1 MLYYFCFQIYIAYRS
16 SNILHKVESMLLE
29 GIQLGRYQLLNL
41 LGSGGMGEVYVGEDT
56 HIHRQV
62 AIKVIRAEATPYPNS
77 EAATE
82 SSRLFQRE
90 VRAIATLDHPNILP
104 LFDYGEE
111 NMKGTILTY
120 MVMPYRVEGS
130 LSTWLQQRG
139 GSQLVT
145 PQEAAHFI
153 RQAAAALSYAHN
165 HKIIHQDVKPSNFL
179 VRNNEEDTNRP
190 DLLLADFGIAKF
202 TSASASMS
210 QTSRG
215 TPTYMAPE
223 QWSGHPVAATDQY
236 ALAIMTYQL
245 LTGKL
250 PFQGRQEQ
258 VMYMHFNEKPK
269 PPGALN
275 SNIPKDVDTV
285 LLRALA
291 KKPEERFS
299 SISAFA
305 NAYQQALPASGS
317 SITVQALQSSPPS
330 TDEDIRATLAIS
342 QAEAQIGTTRTLN
355 LPRGRRISVPIPS
368 GIPDGQVIRFEGQGE
383 PSTSGQSGALILT
396 ITIAPLEETIL
407 PSKSSEVE
415 DKTYRSASNKLP
427 EAPSP
432 LSKPNITQRF
442 RRLILSRPRIAILI
456 GLVLLVVLGSFGIF
470 YFKYD
475 NFLQKSSLLNA
486 AIANPYPPNT
496 GTLALND
503 PLSDNSNGYFW
514 GENNDSGGACQFS
527 NGAFHVS
534 VSQQGTYHSCT
545 AGTTNYSNFTYQVQM
560 TIVQGDSGGIIFR
573 TSEANGAFYYFH
585 IGIDGSYALDLYN
598 NNNFIST
605 LKSGSNTAIN
615 SGLNQS
621 NLIAVV
627 ASGSNITL
635 YVNNQSID
643 SVTDN
648 TYSQGEIGVAASSI
662 GNTASVVFT
671 NAKVWT
677 L

>member
-1 MLYYFCFQIYIAYRS
+1 
-16 SNILHKVESMLLE
+16 MLLE
-29 GIQLGRYQLLNL
+29 GVQLGRYRLLHL

-56 HIHRQV
+56 HIRRQV
-62 AIKVIRAEATPYPNS
+62 AIKVIRAEAAPYPNN
-77 EAATE
+77 ETAKE
-82 SSRLFQRE
+82 SARLFQRE
-90 VRAIATLDHPNILP
+90 IRAIAMLDHPHILP

-111 NMKGTILTY
+111 NIKGTILTY

-139 GSQLVT
+139 GSQLVSPLEVT
-145 PQEAAHFI
+145 HYI

-179 VRNNEEDTNRP
+179 VRNNEEDPNHP

-223 QWSGHPVAATDQY
+223 QWSGQPVAASDQY
-236 ALAIMTYQL
+236 ALAITAYQL
-245 LTGKL
+245 LTGSL

-258 VMYMHFNEKPK
+258 VMYMHFHTEPK
-269 PPGALN
+269 PPSTLN
-275 SNIPKDVDTV
+275 PHIPIDIDAVI
-285 LLRALA
+285 LRALE
-291 KKPEERFS
+291 KKPEERFL
-299 SISAFA
+299 SISAFS
-305 NAYQQALPASGS
+305 NAFQQAVPELHS
-317 SITVQALQSSPPS
+317 PS
-330 TDEDIRATLAIS
+330 TKKAPQTSPSSDEDIRATLAIS
-342 QAEAQIGTTRTLN
+342 RAESQTGTTRTLN

-383 PSTSGQSGALILT
+383 SSVSGQSGALILT
-396 ITIAPLEETIL
+396 ITIAPLEETVL
-407 PSKSSEVE
+407 PSKSSEAE

-432 LSKPNITQRF
+432 LSKSSIMQRF
-442 RRLILSRPRIAILI
+442 RRLILSRPRVAVLI
-456 GLVLLVVLGSFGIF
+456 GLALLVVIASFSIF

-475 NFLQKSSLLNA
+475 NILKRNSLLNA
-486 AIANPYPPNT
+486 GTANPYSPNT

-514 GENNDSGGACQFS
+514 YEGNDRIGGCGFS
-527 NGAFHVS
+527 NGAFHLS
-534 VSQQGTYHSCT
+534 VVQKEHIRSCT
-545 AGTTNYSNFTYQVQM
+545 AGATNYNNFAYQVQM
-560 TIVQGDSGGIIFR
+560 TIVQGDGGGIVFR
-573 TSEANGAFYYFH
+573 GNEANQAFYYFH
-585 IGIDGSYALDLYN
+585 IGSDGSYSLDIRN
-598 NNNFIST
+598 NNSIIIT

-615 SGLNQS
+615 TGLNQS
-621 NLIAVV
+621 NLISVV
-627 ASGSNITL
+627 ANGSNIDL
-635 YVNNQSID
+635 YVNNQHID
-643 SVTDN
+643 SVSDS

-662 GNTASVVFT
+662 SNPTEVVFT

>member
-1 MLYYFCFQIYIAYRS
+1 
-16 SNILHKVESMLLE
+16 MLLE
-29 GIQLGRYQLLNL
+29 GVQLGRYRLLHL

-56 HIHRQV
+56 HIRRQV
-62 AIKVIRAEATPYPNS
+62 AIKVIRAEAAPYPNN
-77 EAATE
+77 ETAKE
-82 SSRLFQRE
+82 SARLFQRE
-90 VRAIATLDHPNILP
+90 IRAIAMLDHPHILP

-111 NMKGTILTY
+111 NMKGTTLTY

-139 GSQLVT
+139 GSQLVSPLEVT
-145 PQEAAHFI
+145 HYI

-179 VRNNEEDTNRP
+179 VRSNEEDPKLP

-223 QWSGHPVAATDQY
+223 QWSGQPVAASDQY
-236 ALAIMTYQL
+236 ALAITAYQL
-245 LTGKL
+245 LTGSL

-258 VMYMHFNEKPK
+258 VMYMHFHTEPK
-269 PPGALN
+269 PPSTLN
-275 SNIPKDVDTV
+275 PHIPIDIDAVI
-285 LLRALA
+285 LRALE
-291 KKPEERFS
+291 KKPKERFL
-299 SISAFA
+299 SISAFS
-305 NAYQQALPASGS
+305 NAFQQAVPELHS
-317 SITVQALQSSPPS
+317 PS
-330 TDEDIRATLAIS
+330 TKKAPQTSPSSDEDIRATLAIS
-342 QAEAQIGTTRTLN
+342 RAESQTGTTRTLN

-383 PSTSGQSGALILT
+383 SSVSGQSGALILT
-396 ITIAPLEETIL
+396 ITIAPLEETVL
-407 PSKSSEVE
+407 PSKSSEAE

-432 LSKPNITQRF
+432 LSKSSIMQRF
-442 RRLILSRPRIAILI
+442 RRLILSRPRVAVLI
-456 GLVLLVVLGSFGIF
+456 GLALLVVIASFSIF

-475 NFLQKSSLLNA
+475 NILKRNSLLNA
-486 AIANPYPPNT
+486 GTANPYSPNT

-514 GENNDSGGACQFS
+514 YEGNDRTGGCGFS
-527 NGAFHVS
+527 NGAFHLS
-534 VSQQGTYHSCT
+534 VVQKEHIRSCT
-545 AGTTNYSNFTYQVQM
+545 AGATNYNNFAYQVQM
-560 TIVQGDSGGIIFR
+560 TIVQGDGGGIVFR
-573 TSEANGAFYYFH
+573 GNEANQAFYYFH
-585 IGIDGSYALDLYN
+585 IGSDGSYSLDIRN
-598 NNNFIST
+598 NNSIIIT

-615 SGLNQS
+615 TGLNQS
-621 NLIAVV
+621 NLISVV
-627 ASGSNITL
+627 ANGSNIDL
-635 YVNNQSID
+635 YVNNQHID
-643 SVTDN
+643 SVSDS

-662 GNTASVVFT
+662 SNPTEVVFT